1 MVITVMM
8 GFPLEDLENLKIW
21 SEAWVALSLFN

>member
-8 GFPLEDLENLKIW
+8 GFPLEDLENLRYGAKHGLL
-21 SEAWVALSLFN
+21 LSLFN